1 MKKII
6 LGMALFFGVS
16 AVAQQAGPPPDLEI
30 PSNLKQYIVVFLVEE
45 AGKAHDDPQMMKN
58 HLAFIRKQ
66 VEVGKVALVGPFTDH
81 GKIAGMFI
89 MDVPSAEDA
98 QKILSDE
105 PMTKAGWV
113 KVEAHPAM
121 LPDLSMVKIVYPPKK
136 PQSFL
141 F

>member
-6 LGMALFFGVS
+6 LSLALCFGMS
-16 AVAQQAGPPPDLEI
+16 AVAQQAGPPADLEI
-30 PSNLKQYIVVFLVEE
+30 PSNLKQYIVVFLVED
-45 AGKAHDDPQMMKN
+45 AAKAHDDPQMMKK

-66 VEVGKVALVGPFTDH
+66 VEAGKVALVGPFTDQ

-89 MDVPSAEDA
+89 MDVPSVEDA
-98 QKILSDE
+98 QKILADE

-121 LPDLSMVKIVYPPKK
+121 LPDISAVKIVYPDKK
-136 PQSFL
+136 PQ
-141 F
+141 